1 VVLKMCEHIASR
13 VPVDLCILVSLG
25 IVDFDIAGVVQDCEQ
40 FEIGVM
46 PFHLAFFCFRKY
58 THGGSIFSYI
68 AVYVWIFP
76 IMYL

>member
-1 VVLKMCEHIASR
+1 MVLKICEHIGIR

-25 IVDFDIAGVVQDCEQ
+25 IVDFDIAGVVQDCKH
-40 FEIGVM
+40 FEIGGL
-46 PFHLAFFCFRKY
+46 PFHLALFYFRKY